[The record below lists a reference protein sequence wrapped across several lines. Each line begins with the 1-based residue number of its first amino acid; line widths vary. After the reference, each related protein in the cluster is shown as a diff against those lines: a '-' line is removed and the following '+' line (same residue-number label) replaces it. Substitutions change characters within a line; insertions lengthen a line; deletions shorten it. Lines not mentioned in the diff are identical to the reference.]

1 MTYIR
6 QVSLMDAYR
15 DKKRDFLDKDITF
28 VSSLYITQTKDKY
41 GFTND
46 EKLI

>member
-15 DKKRDFLDKDITF
+15 KRDFLDKDITF